1 MDILT
6 DINSLKQLLSSYKS
20 KGKRIGFVPT
30 MGALHEGHLS
40 LVYQAQ
46 KDCDIVVCSIF
57 INPTQFN
64 DLNDLENYPITID
77 QDIDLLKTQKCDVLF
92 MPSSD
97 EMYPQGLR
105 TNTYAL
111 NNIDK
116 VLEGSKRPGHFDGV
130 CTIVHRLFTI
140 VEADFAYFGKKDF
153 QQLAIIKQVVK
164 NLSLTIKIKSGETI
178 RENDGLAK
186 SSRNTLLKP
195 EERKKAPLIYKSL
208 MKAKLA
214 FDNTSY
220 EDLKKMITND
230 INDINGMELDY
241 IEIVNPNSF
250 KPLKNKSDSK
260 DAIALIS
267 VFLGN
272 VRLIDNL
279 SLND

>member
-1 MDILT
+1 
-6 DINSLKQLLSSYKS
+6 
-20 KGKRIGFVPT
+20 

-140 VEADFAYFGKKDF
+140 VEADLAYFGKKDF

>member
-1 MDILT
+1 
-6 DINSLKQLLSSYKS
+6 
-20 KGKRIGFVPT
+20 
-30 MGALHEGHLS
+30 
-40 LVYQAQ
+40 
-46 KDCDIVVCSIF
+46 
-57 INPTQFN
+57 
-64 DLNDLENYPITID
+64 
-77 QDIDLLKTQKCDVLF
+77 
-92 MPSSD
+92 
-97 EMYPQGLR
+97 
-105 TNTYAL
+105 
-111 NNIDK
+111 
-116 VLEGSKRPGHFDGV
+116 
-130 CTIVHRLFTI
+130 
-140 VEADFAYFGKKDF
+140 
-153 QQLAIIKQVVK
+153 
-164 NLSLTIKIKSGETI
+164 
-178 RENDGLAK
+178 
-186 SSRNTLLKP
+186 LLKP

>member
-140 VEADFAYFGKKDF
+140 VEADLAYFGKKDF

-220 EDLKKMITND
+220 EDLKKMISND

>member
-20 KGKRIGFVPT
+20 KGKRIVPT

>member
-20 KGKRIGFVPT
+20 KVKRIGFVPT

-111 NNIDK
+111 NNMDK

-260 DAIALIS
+260 DAIALIA

>member
-220 EDLKKMITND
+220 EDLKKMISND

>member
-214 FDNTSY
+214 FDNASY

>member
-40 LVYQAQ
+40 LVNQAK
-46 KDCDIVVCSIF
+46 KDCEIVVCSIF

-64 DLNDLENYPITID
+64 DLNDLENYPVTIE
-77 QDIDLLKTQKCDVLF
+77 QDIDLLKTQKCNVLF
-92 MPSSD
+92 MPSPD
-97 EMYPQGLR
+97 EMYPQGLK
-105 TNTYAL
+105 TNTYEL

-130 CTIVHRLFTI
+130 CTIVHRLFSI
-140 VEADFAYFGKKDF
+140 VEADIAYFGKKDF

-164 NLSLTIKIKSGETI
+164 SLSLTVKIKSGETI
-178 RENDGLAK
+178 RENDSLAK
-186 SSRNTLLKP
+186 SSRNTLLTP
-195 EERKKAPLIYKSL
+195 ENRQKAPLIYKSL

-214 FDNTSY
+214 FDNTNY

-230 INDINGMELDY
+230 INDINGMDLDY
-241 IEIVNPNSF
+241 VEIVNPNTF
-250 KPLKNKSDSK
+250 KPLKNKSESK
-260 DAIALIS
+260 EAIMLIA